1 MPGPTIN
8 ELLETAR
15 TVASEGRKL
24 GFDVSMETDDPALRE
39 AIAELK
45 DQPLPQPETQIEKA
59 AKDLNLLLDQFND
72 ALRKGDPHLTN
83 PLSKALAQ
91 LTSATKGFT
100 NKVAM
105 DHRHTHAELHEMKR
119 RMDGLKKVNLRV
131 RDFTAITYAELERIA
146 RRHKLELV
154 PTDDA
159 IDLTGDLDPDEPGP
173 GLPFH
178 DD

>member
-1 MPGPTIN
+1 MNILITNDDG
-8 ELLETAR
+8 
-15 TVASEGRKL
+15 L
-24 GFDVSMETDDPALRE
+24 GSYGLHALRQAIRATYKE
-39 AIAELK
+39 ARQVVI
-45 DQPLPQPETQIEKA
+45 T
-59 AKDLNLLLDQFND
+59 
-72 ALRKGDPHLTN
+72 T
-83 PLSKALAQ
+83 
-91 LTSATKGFT
+91 
-100 NKVAM
+100 
-105 DHRHTHAELHEMKR
+105 ELHEMKR